1 MLRHQVFALALGLAA
16 FNGIFSPLVLSIAAY
31 SFVWAPAW
39 LPATPGVTFYLSSLV
54 LATTTLLLSGVPAA
68 LVERAVPMARTSA
81 GPVWLWVATA
91 LVLCFP
97 AFVRLL
103 LVSGVAR

>member
-1 MLRHQVFALALGLAA
+1 MLRHQVFALVLGLAV
-16 FNGIFSPLVLSIAAY
+16 FNGIFSPLVLSVAAY

-39 LPATPGVTFYLSSLV
+39 LPASPGVTFYLSSLV
-54 LATTTLLLSGVPAA
+54 LATSTLLLSGVPAA
-68 LVERAVPMARTSA
+68 LMERAFPATRGTVA
-81 GPVWLWVATA
+81 PVWLWVAGA
-91 LVLCFP
+91 GILCFP